1 MSTALSLSDAGER
14 GYPPLPEAAYPCGP
28 MPYVLE
34 EDAFAQDQMHAYYD
48 LGRAAAVAVKSQG

>member
-14 GYPPLPEAAYPCGP
+14 GYPPLPEAAYPCGS